1 MNTTINGT
9 IKKMKRITMNTDHAM
24 SANQTSASQ
33 TSASHSSPNTCGPNI
48 MDYGRN
54 SPRALT
60 VAALL
65 AAFIGCGANP
75 YKSYEKS
82 EPAEDATIALEEHDP
97 DKAITIL
104 TAALVKEPENWV
116 YVSILSL
123 AYAER
128 AGIAPMTLAT
138 SMAKNS
144 SGTGNGV
151 TSLFS
156 IMPTATDEHIADV
169 DKALELII
177 SIPAASRTTADF
189 LKLAMFQTSA
199 LTLRSK
205 KYDLNGDGV
214 ISAEEALAMSGADAT
229 AIISQLA
236 AAAIAFASGNSTST
250 TDVAAA
256 AQITSIQ
263 TKIATCPGADK
274 DAQLKNYLSKTGC

>member
-1 MNTTINGT
+1 MKHSIKLFAMNALVNGIT
-9 IKKMKRITMNTDHAM
+9 KKMKRISMNTDHPA
-24 SANQTSASQ
+24 
-33 TSASHSSPNTCGPNI
+33 SPNKI
-48 MDYGRN
+48 DFGRN
-54 SPRALT
+54 TARSLT
-60 VAALL
+60 MGTLL
-65 AAFIGCGANP
+65 AAIIGCGANP

-82 EPAEDATIALEEHDP
+82 EPAEDATIALEEKDP

-104 TAALVKEPENWV
+104 NAALLKEPENWV
-116 YVSILSL
+116 YVSILAL

-128 AGIAPMTLAT
+128 AGISPMTLAA

-144 SGTGNGV
+144 GGTGNGV

-156 IMPTATDEHIADV
+156 VMPTATDEHIADV

-177 SIPAASRTTADF
+177 SIPAASRTTADI
-189 LKLAMFQTSA
+189 LKTAMFQTSA

-229 AIISQLA
+229 AIFSQLA
-236 AAAIAFASGNSTST
+236 SAAAAFASGNSTST

-256 AQITSIQ
+256 AQITSI
-263 TKIATCPGADK
+263 TAKIATCPGDDK